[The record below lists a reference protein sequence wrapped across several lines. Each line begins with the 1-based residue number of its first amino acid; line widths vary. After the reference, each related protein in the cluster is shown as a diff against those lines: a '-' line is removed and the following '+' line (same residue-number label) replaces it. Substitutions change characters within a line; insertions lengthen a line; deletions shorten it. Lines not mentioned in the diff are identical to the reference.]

1 MVTTEITTSATNV
14 IYVGQKPLM
23 NYVLAAGK
31 RLVEDGSSVLI
42 QARGRSISKAVDVA
56 LITVDRAKGGVK
68 LDDIGINTEVLPGAD
83 GSPLNV
89 SSIKIFLSKP

>member
-1 MVTTEITTSATNV
+1 MTDTNI
-14 IYVGQKPLM
+14 IYIGQKPMM

-31 RLVEDGSSVLI
+31 RLGVAGSSVLI

-56 LITVDRAKGGVK
+56 LIITDRSNGEVK
-68 LDDIGINTEVLPGAD
+68 MGDIGISTEVLPGAD

-89 SSIKIFLSKP
+89 SSIRITLSKP